1 MSLCFFIGHRD
12 TPDSLFKPLSD
23 AVERHIVEYGVTEFV
38 VGGYG
43 RFDPLAAKAVSEAKK
58 RHPEVT
64 LTLLLPYHPQERP
77 VPLPPG
83 FDGTFYPPGMETVPR
98 RAAIVRANRY
108 MADHCSF
115 LIAYAEHSASNAA
128 ALVAHAQ
135 IRAQKGLMRLTKLE
149 PEPEIPCTV
158 KGQTLS
164 KNDGSI
170 PDTLRSNLYKSE

>member
-98 RAAIVRANRY
+98 RGDRPRKPLHGGSLLISDRLCGTFCQQRGCACRSRADTRAKR
-108 MADHCSF
+108 ADAPYKIRTGAGNPMHG
-115 LIAYAEHSASNAA
+115 ERPDPVKKRRQHSGHPS
-128 ALVAHAQ
+128 Q
-135 IRAQKGLMRLTKLE
+135 
-149 PEPEIPCTV
+149 
-158 KGQTLS
+158 
-164 KNDGSI
+164 
-170 PDTLRSNLYKSE
+170 